1 MYKTLTSLPRFQ
13 KTLILLLVDTAIVPI
28 ALYMAYALRLSDF
41 TPFEKLM
48 EAGPTLLAFICVAP
62 MVIIANRLH
71 RFKLGTFESSAIIR
85 TAKCTLYLAAVCT
98 ALNMM
103 TDYTMPRTIPILF
116 GILFFV
122 GSIGTRIF
130 AQNYLSFANDRD
142 SDTKRVLIYGAGSAG
157 TQLAFAMRQQNKH
170 RIVGFADDNV
180 AIHGIIIAGQY
191 VYPANDMPGLIKKM
205 SVDRIVVA
213 LPSVQGKP
221 RSELLKSLNTL
232 DCEVRVL
239 PSFDEMI
246 DGDGLLEKL
255 RPVSPNDLLGR
266 EKVDLN
272 LPVVADTY
280 AGKNVLITGAGGSI
294 GSELCRQLIACDI
307 KSLILMDHAEFNLY
321 AIEAELHAIAHE
333 KGIPLIPVL
342 GSVLD
347 ENQAIS
353 TLQKHNVDIVM
364 HAAAYKHVPMVEA
377 NEISGLMNN
386 VMGTRVMA
394 TAALRAKIDRFV
406 LISTDKAVRPTN
418 IMGASKRMAELVVQ
432 DIAERSKTTLFSMV
446 RFGNV
451 LGSSGS
457 VIPLFRK
464 QIEAG
469 GPVTVTHSDVTR
481 FFMTISEAA
490 RLVLLCGCFAR
501 GGDVFVLDMGKPMK
515 IIDMARMMIE
525 LSGRSVRDE
534 DTPNGDIE
542 IAVVGLRPGEK
553 LYEELLIGNDM
564 LTTPHPK
571 ILRAQE
577 GQLSEIE
584 VANMIK
590 DLNSAFETEDSIAA
604 RELVTRWVDG
614 YQAPIASNN

>member
-1 MYKTLTSLPRFQ
+1 
-13 KTLILLLVDTAIVPI
+13 
-28 ALYMAYALRLSDF
+28 
-41 TPFEKLM
+41 
-48 EAGPTLLAFICVAP
+48 

-85 TAKCTLYLAAVCT
+85 TAKCTLFLVVVLT
-98 ALNMM
+98 ALNILAG
-103 TDYTMPRTIPILF
+103 YPLPRTVPIIF
-116 GILFFV
+116 GVLFFV

-130 AQNYLSFANDRD
+130 AQNYLSFADDRH
-142 SDTKRVLIYGAGSAG
+142 SKKKHVLIYGAGNAG

-170 RIVGFADDNV
+170 KIVGFVDDNPTTQGV
-180 AIHGIIIAGQY
+180 IIAGQL
-191 VYPANDMPGLIKKM
+191 VYPTKELEKLIAKLN
-205 SVDRIVVA
+205 VDRIVVA
-213 LPSVQGKP
+213 VPSLDGIQ
-221 RSELLKSLNTL
+221 RSDLLKSLNRL
-232 DCEVRVL
+232 KCEIRVL
-239 PSFDEMI
+239 PSFDEMM

-266 EKVDLN
+266 EKVNLN
-272 LPVVADTY
+272 LPIVSETY
-280 AGKNVLITGAGGSI
+280 AGKNVLVTGAGGSI
-294 GSELCRQLIACDI
+294 GSELCRQLIACEI
-307 KSLILMDHAEFNLY
+307 KSLILMDHAEYNLY
-321 AIEAELHAIAHE
+321 AIESELHTIA
-333 KGIPLIPVL
+333 KDKNIALVPVL

-347 ENQAIS
+347 ESMASSAIS
-353 TLQKHNVDIVM
+353 NHKVDIVM

-394 TAALRAKIDRFV
+394 MAAMRAKIDRFV

-418 IMGASKRMAELVVQ
+418 IMGASKRLAELVVQ
-432 DIAERSKTTLFSMV
+432 DISERSKSTMFSMV

-457 VIPLFRK
+457 VIPLFSK
-464 QIEAG
+464 QIEVG
-469 GPVTVTHSDVTR
+469 GPVTVTHRDVTR

-490 RLVLLCGCFAR
+490 RLVLLCGSFAR
-501 GGDVFVLDMGKPMK
+501 GGDVFVLDMGKSVK

-525 LSGRSVRDE
+525 LSGRSVRDDE
-534 DTPNGDIE
+534 NPNGDIE
-542 IAVVGLRPGEK
+542 IKVVGLRPGEK

-590 DLNSAFETEDSIAA
+590 DLGQAFDAEDRIAA

-614 YQAPIASNN
+614 YQAPLANNS